1 MSTHQFNRKR
11 ASQEAQHICITFIQ
25 RRPNVF
31 DVGPTL
37 YKCYTNVLCLLIP
50 LTLVADEKASVTPAA
65 VTVELHYSIV
75 EGEGLWRGDRGWFTT
90 ELSVTDRWGF
100 YRLQFQYV
108 MASFLQAIDLRVH
121 VHQAYV
127 HCLVEWACKE

>member
-1 MSTHQFNRKR
+1 MVLPHACHGIVRPQYLIKIMSTHQFNRKR
-11 ASQEAQHICITFIQ
+11 ASQQAQHICITFIQ

-75 EGEGLWRGDRGWFTT
+75 EGEGL
-90 ELSVTDRWGF
+90 
-100 YRLQFQYV
+100 
-108 MASFLQAIDLRVH
+108 
-121 VHQAYV
+121 
-127 HCLVEWACKE
+127 